1 MVNVVA
7 KRILVVDDDAVIREV
22 VSACLQ
28 HLGKWNVLTAASGKE
43 ALQQATTESLDA
55 IVLDVM
61 MPEMDG
67 IAVLQCLRSDPTT
80 QNIPVVLLTAMS
92 YLPNP
97 DRLPKLGVVLTI
109 FKPFDPVDF
118 VRQIAQALQS

>member
-1 MVNVVA
+1 MVDVIG

-22 VSACLQ
+22 VAACLQ
-28 HLGKWNVLTAASGKE
+28 RLGSWDVLTAASGKD
-43 ALQQATTESLDA
+43 ALRQADTEKIDA

-67 IAVLQCLRSDPTT
+67 FAVLQCLRSNPTT
-80 QNIPVVLLTAMS
+80 QLIPVVLLTANS
-92 YLPNP
+92 CLPNP

-118 VRQIAQALQS
+118 VRQIAQALQ

>member
-1 MVNVVA
+1 MVDVTA

-22 VSACLQ
+22 VAACLQ
-28 HLGKWNVLTAASGKE
+28 HLGSWDVLTAASGKD
-43 ALQQATTESLDA
+43 ALRQADTEKIDA

-67 IAVLQCLRSDPTT
+67 FAVLQCLRSNPTT
-80 QNIPVVLLTAMS
+80 QLIPVVLLTAHS

-118 VRQIAQALQS
+118 VRQIAQALQG

>member
-1 MVNVVA
+1 VFDVAA

-22 VSACLQ
+22 VAACLQ
-28 HLGKWNVLTAASGKE
+28 RLGSWDVLTAASGKD
-43 ALQQATTESLDA
+43 ALRQVDTERIDA

-67 IAVLQCLRSDPTT
+67 FAVLQCLRSNPTT
-80 QNIPVVLLTAMS
+80 QLIPVVLLTANS
-92 YLPNP
+92 YLPNL

-118 VRQIAQALQS
+118 VRQIAQALQ